1 MSNSNI
7 PEDLQNDID
16 NNAVPNSGMQQV
28 VAISRHER
36 SPNTDK
42 TYKQRQDRWLKWCSE
57 KQFTDGALV
66 SERKLVLYL
75 REEILPKGNM
85 TGKKDA
91 NGTAASIGKSTIDS
105 HIKSVVDLYR
115 QQRALKINHE
125 DHPRGSVL
133 KAFLKTLKYTQLKRK
148 RKNLEDNVAD
158 TPNEDQPSNQPEEAM
173 SQLIEMVK
181 SGFEQLR
188 QLLDQHVAE
197 VNSKLDHIAQTL
209 QQPLHLSPYR
219 HVIPEQ
225 QQQQQQQLSTSVL
238 QAQHIPSPPTCSGSN
253 TTARS
258 TYKLCRHLKTVTD
271 VWREYELGLPGQPA
285 VQFLE
290 QTQGTSWRRDRTE
303 SRYFSRRKVIYD
315 KVKKT
320 ASEYNI
326 STTEAA
332 EIVERKR
339 IELGKSLD
347 GFCKVISSEL

>member
-1 MSNSNI
+1 M
-7 PEDLQNDID
+7 
-16 NNAVPNSGMQQV
+16 
-28 VAISRHER
+28 
-36 SPNTDK
+36 
-42 TYKQRQDRWLKWCSE
+42 
-57 KQFTDGALV
+57 

-105 HIKSVVDLYR
+105 HIKSAVDLYR

-133 KAFLKTLKYTQLKRK
+133 KAFLKTLNYTQSKRK

-158 TPNEDQPSNQPEEAM
+158 TPNEDHSSNQPEEAM

-188 QLLDQHVAE
+188 QLFDQHAAE
-197 VNSKLDHIAQTL
+197 VNSKLDHITQTL

-225 QQQQQQQLSTSVL
+225 QQQQQPSTSVL
-238 QAQHIPSPPTCSGSN
+238 QAQRIPSPPTRSGSN
-253 TTARS
+253 TTAEP

-339 IELGKSLD
+339 VELGKSLD
-347 GFCKVISSEL
+347 GLCKVISSEL

>member
-1 MSNSNI
+1 
-7 PEDLQNDID
+7 
-16 NNAVPNSGMQQV
+16 
-28 VAISRHER
+28 
-36 SPNTDK
+36 
-42 TYKQRQDRWLKWCSE
+42 
-57 KQFTDGALV
+57 
-66 SERKLVLYL
+66 
-75 REEILPKGNM
+75 M
-85 TGKKDA
+85 TGKKDT
-91 NGTAASIGKSTIDS
+91 NGTAASIGRSTIDS

-125 DHPRGSVL
+125 DHPRGGVL
-133 KAFLKTLKYTQLKRK
+133 KAFLKTLSYTQLKRK
-148 RKNLEDNVAD
+148 RKNLDDRVTD
-158 TPNEDQPSNQPEEAM
+158 TPNEDHPPNQLEESM
-173 SQLIEMVK
+173 PHLIEIVK

-188 QLLDQHVAE
+188 QLFVQHTAE
-197 VNSKLDHIAQTL
+197 INSRLDHIAQTL

-219 HVIPEQ
+219 HVIPEHQ
-225 QQQQQQQLSTSVL
+225 QQQQQQHPSTPGL
-238 QAQHIPSPPTCSGSN
+238 QAQRIPSTPTRSGSN
-253 TTARS
+253 TTAES

-320 ASEYNI
+320 ASEYKI

-332 EIVERKR
+332 EIIERKR
-339 IELGKSLD
+339 VELGKSLD

>member
-1 MSNSNI
+1 M
-7 PEDLQNDID
+7 
-16 NNAVPNSGMQQV
+16 
-28 VAISRHER
+28 
-36 SPNTDK
+36 
-42 TYKQRQDRWLKWCSE
+42 
-57 KQFTDGALV
+57 
-66 SERKLVLYL
+66 
-75 REEILPKGNM
+75 
-85 TGKKDA
+85 
-91 NGTAASIGKSTIDS
+91 
-105 HIKSVVDLYR
+105 
-115 QQRALKINHE
+115 
-125 DHPRGSVL
+125 
-133 KAFLKTLKYTQLKRK
+133 
-148 RKNLEDNVAD
+148 
-158 TPNEDQPSNQPEEAM
+158 
-173 SQLIEMVK
+173 IEMVK

-188 QLLDQHVAE
+188 QLLDQHATE

-225 QQQQQQQLSTSVL
+225 QQQQQQPSSSAL
-238 QAQHIPSPPTCSGSN
+238 QAQRIPSPPTLSGSN
-253 TTARS
+253 TTTKS

-332 EIVERKR
+332 EIIERNR
-339 IELGKSLD
+339 VELGKSLD